1 MTGMRKRLHMRRPA
15 ARPLRPRGYVLLFVL
30 GLGAL
35 GTLGPAGPGT
45 PTRMVGVGL
54 MPLLIVVLLAA
65 IAVGGLFWRGR
76 GERRHTAWGGC
87 APAVL
92 MALALA
98 VAEGLARGPGR
109 PRELVLVPMPSQGR
123 SVRERGLDTTRLLAR
138 TAARTL
144 ASAGLPTRVEATLRH
159 VRRVADQSEL
169 GEHDRRT
176 NLVGALVAR
185 PGRPALRVVVDDL
198 TTTGSSLHEACRA
211 LAEAGTPAS
220 GCAVVAATPRR
231 HRRHADNGGTL
242 R

>member
-1 MTGMRKRLHMRRPA
+1 MFSSWSDA
-15 ARPLRPRGYVLLFVL
+15 AASLL
-30 GLGAL
+30 LGAACPGCRTPCAHL
-35 GTLGPAGPGT
+35 CPACAAVVAEPT
-45 PTRMVGVGL
+45 PF
-54 MPLLIVVLLAA
+54 
-65 IAVGGLFWRGR
+65 AVGDGIVAAAPYDGLWQRCIVAYKERNGWWLGGPLGR
-76 GERRHTAWGGC
+76 
-87 APAVL
+87 
-92 MALALA
+92 ALSLA